1 MTLSG
6 IAAFV
11 QRESEHH
18 TQNNKLSF
26 KLPKML
32 MAKLE
37 NCRDVVTE
45 HLYVLVL
52 YEWYISMNSFLSM
65 LPEVKCT
72 LGLYVSK

>member
-1 MTLSG
+1 
-6 IAAFV
+6 
-11 QRESEHH
+11 
-18 TQNNKLSF
+18 
-26 KLPKML
+26 